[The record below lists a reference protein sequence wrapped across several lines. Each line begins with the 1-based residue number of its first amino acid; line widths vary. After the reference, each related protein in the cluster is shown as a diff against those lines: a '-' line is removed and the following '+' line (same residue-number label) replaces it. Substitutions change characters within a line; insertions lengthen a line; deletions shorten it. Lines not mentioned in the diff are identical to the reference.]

1 MKKLYTI
8 ALAAAVAF
16 SASAAAPLK
25 APKASDVNFAFK
37 GATVK
42 ELATKAQFERNA
54 TIGAR
59 PATTAVKHGSP
70 AKAAISS
77 MAELLG
83 PYDYTITIYANGSA
97 NTANSVL
104 SIVEGTEEN
113 EVIFQGLRYSDVD
126 VKGIVD
132 FAAGTITCYPQLLME
147 MDEDPNFPGT
157 SMNMY
162 LYGWNETLDQEDRQ
176 GNCVFTLNADGTI
189 SSDDVFTY
197 GVEGLPGY
205 SYALFD
211 GLVLTKSS
219 LNTKIEFSERDTDNE
234 GHFLNTYTDY
244 IDWCESEYVE
254 NAVVGGESLGECVFL
269 KNFLYAPNSAITEV
283 YNIPVQIDR
292 DSETIFIDTW
302 YWFAYSHPEIGS
314 GKAAIIGLNGNRIE
328 LIEGTYSGNTISWD
342 GIWGAYDDG
351 WFGYYKG
358 CTLTLPFSLGEDGI
372 RDVAVD
378 NENAPVEYFNLQGMR
393 ISEPAAGQI
402 VIRRQGNKTTKLYV
416 K

>member
-157 SMNMY
+157 SMNLY
-162 LYGWNETLDQEDRQ
+162 L
-176 GNCVFTLNADGTI
+176 
-189 SSDDVFTY
+189 
-197 GVEGLPGY
+197 
-205 SYALFD
+205 
-211 GLVLTKSS
+211 
-219 LNTKIEFSERDTDNE
+219 
-234 GHFLNTYTDY
+234 
-244 IDWCESEYVE
+244 
-254 NAVVGGESLGECVFL
+254 
-269 KNFLYAPNSAITEV
+269 
-283 YNIPVQIDR
+283 
-292 DSETIFIDTW
+292 
-302 YWFAYSHPEIGS
+302 
-314 GKAAIIGLNGNRIE
+314 
-328 LIEGTYSGNTISWD
+328 
-342 GIWGAYDDG
+342 
-351 WFGYYKG
+351 
-358 CTLTLPFSLGEDGI
+358 
-372 RDVAVD
+372 
-378 NENAPVEYFNLQGMR
+378 
-393 ISEPAAGQI
+393 
-402 VIRRQGNKTTKLYV
+402 
-416 K
+416 